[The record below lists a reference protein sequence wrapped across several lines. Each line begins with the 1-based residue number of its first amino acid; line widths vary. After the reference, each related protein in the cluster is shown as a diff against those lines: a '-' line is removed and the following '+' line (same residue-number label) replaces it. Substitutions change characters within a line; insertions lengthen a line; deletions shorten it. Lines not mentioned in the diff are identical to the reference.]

1 MHTQSAIQK
10 QQLQQASQYL
20 SSIDADWAQL
30 VQQIG
35 PCNLQTK
42 SERSPYEALVRAV
55 AYQQLSTKVG
65 DVIIGRFLTHF
76 AGFPTPAQLISTEFD
91 ALRACGF
98 SGRKIETMR
107 GIAQATLDGLVPS
120 LEAAA
125 SIPDEALIN
134 QLVTLKGIGRWTV
147 EMMLIFTL
155 ERLDVLPV
163 DDLGVREGYK
173 RLKGLE
179 TAPKPKE
186 LMMIGSAWQP
196 YRTVASWYLWRVP
209 KTP

>member
-1 MHTQSAIQK
+1 MQTQPNNSL
-10 QQLQQASQYL
+10 QLASQYL
-20 SSIDADWAQL
+20 SNIDADWAQL

-35 PCNLQTK
+35 VCSLQTK
-42 SERSPYEALVRAV
+42 SDCLPYEALLRAV

-76 AGFPTPAQLISTEFD
+76 AGFPKPEKLIAAEFD
-91 ALRACGF
+91 VLRACGF

-107 GIAQATLDGLVPS
+107 GIAQATLDGLVPN
-120 LEAAA
+120 LEEAATM
-125 SIPDEALIN
+125 PDETLIA

-155 ERLDVLPV
+155 KRLDVLPV
-163 DDLGVREGYK
+163 YDLGVREGYK

-186 LMMIGSAWQP
+186 LMKIGESWQP
-196 YRTVASWYLWRVP
+196 YRSVASWYLWRVP
-209 KTP
+209 KIP